1 MNREA
6 RSWEFLGPR
15 GSWGERLYERL
26 RRALNARLVDQLL
39 ARTNRNATATP
50 SQPPGLRAL
59 EAGSGTGYASSLLA
73 RRDEVGLSVCLD
85 IDEDALREARRR
97 DPSLPVVVGDM
108 LRMPFADDAFDLVF
122 SNSTVEHLDDPG
134 LAVAEMRRTC
144 RTHGTVFI
152 GVPYRFGPLA
162 FQPLIARTSLGI
174 WLGRVFSVRGLQE
187 LMRRAGLAPC
197 HSIRYFLRVFVGVMS
212 VKPWHSMDG
221 RAGEP

>member
-1 MNREA
+1 MNPEA
-6 RSWEFLGPR
+6 RSWEFLGAR

-26 RRALNARLVDQLL
+26 RRSLNARLVDHLL
-39 ARTNRNATATP
+39 ARSNRDEPATSSP
-50 SQPPGLRAL
+50 PPGLRAL

-73 RRDEVGLSVCLD
+73 RREEVALSVCLD

-108 LRMPFADDAFDLVF
+108 LKMPFADNAFDLVF

-144 RTHGTVFI
+144 RARGTVFV
-152 GVPYRFGPLA
+152 GVPYSFGPLA
-162 FQPLIARTSLGI
+162 FQPLIARTPLGI
-174 WLGRVFSVRGLQE
+174 WLGRVFSARGLQD

-197 HSIRYFLRVFVGVMS
+197 HSIRYFLRVFVGVVS
-212 VKPWHSMDG
+212 VKPWHSVDG
-221 RAGEP
+221 RTGDS